1 MLTFKEFQSKVEEEN
16 LKYGSCRG
24 YPYRKETFNKIKIQD
39 RTDYS
44 EDFFKEVFG
53 RQWRMRIKRMKDVAK
68 FLLKQNEEEP
78 VMMSVK
84 QFGKKNAKVLETE
97 RVINDLLDLE
107 VLRLFNAKYDTSS
120 HRARIFKLN
129 YRNLLLL
136 KSFIPE
142 IGEDK
147 NSGVNLY
154 TNNNNNTI
162 NNVYELDNLNNNNV
176 EEEECNKIESN
187 ESTTPEL
194 ETIRNRV
201 KELVKEQN
209 TFEKEP
215 LFQYQFPKDCMRAYS
230 NFCFQPTLKKDHKI
244 EHDQYRENILESK
257 FPSVVLEERD
267 RIASIHNLNRF
278 LKTGVLAGNNRET
291 EDFYKF
297 FAGKDLTD
305 EERDSY
311 KLLMMTFYFSS
322 QQKWNSLVRHVVDYF
337 YKGDSKAHQIA
348 KLGLDRFKAA
358 WKLLGCKGFSSTD
371 ELEEALRNFYRENR
385 ARLQEVEGELI
396 GKDIFLYENV
406 QNLSTEIELRKLGY
420 IVETVYDGFYTNAPE
435 EVWWKVYKE
444 KLFELKTL
452 IGSVKEI

>member
-1 MLTFKEFQSKVEEEN
+1 MISFNDFQNKVTEEE

-24 YPYRKETFNKIKIQD
+24 YPFNKAKFQSIQIKD

-53 RQWRMRIKRMKDVAK
+53 RQWRMRIKRMKSVVA

-78 VMMSVK
+78 VMLSVK
-84 QFGKKNAKVLETE
+84 QFGKKNAKVLETQ
-97 RVINDLLDLE
+97 RVIEDLRELD
-107 VLRLFNAKYDTSS
+107 VLRIFNNKYDVSA

-142 IGEDK
+142 SEDK
-147 NSGVNLY
+147 NNGVNLY
-154 TNNNNNTI
+154 LHNNNITCNDYVYNDDDDIDSDI
-162 NNVYELDNLNNNNV
+162 NDDV
-176 EEEECNKIESN
+176 ECNESN
-187 ESTTPEL
+187 HL
-194 ETIRNRV
+194 EFEVIRNRV
-201 KELVKEQN
+201 KALVKEQN
-209 TFEKEP
+209 ALEQDE
-215 LFQYQFPKDCMRAYS
+215 LFKYKFPKDCFRAYS

-291 EDFYKF
+291 EDFYKY
-297 FAGKDLTD
+297 FAGKDLTK
-305 EERDSY
+305 EERNDY

-337 YKGDSKAHQIA
+337 YKGDTKAHAIA
-348 KLGLDRFKAA
+348 KKGIDRFKAA
-358 WKLLGCKGFSSTD
+358 WKLLGCKEYQDTA
-371 ELEEALRNFYRENR
+371 ELEEDLRNFYRENR
-385 ARLQEVEGELI
+385 ARLQEVEGDLI
-396 GKDIFLYENV
+396 GKEIFLYENV

-435 EVWWKVYKE
+435 ETWWKVYKE
-444 KLFELKTL
+444 KLLELKTL
-452 IGSVKEI
+452 TKSIKEM

>member
-1 MLTFKEFQSKVEEEN
+1 MISFNDFQNKVTEEE

-24 YPYRKETFNKIKIQD
+24 YPFNKAKFQNIQIKD

-53 RQWRMRIKRMKDVAK
+53 RQWRMRIKRMKSVVA

-78 VMMSVK
+78 VMLSVK
-84 QFGKKNAKVLETE
+84 QFGKKAAKVSETE
-97 RVINDLLDLE
+97 RVIDDLRELD
-107 VLRLFNAKYDTSS
+107 VLRVFNNKYDVSN
-120 HRARIFKLN
+120 HRARIYKLN

-136 KSFIPE
+136 KTFIPAE
-142 IGEDK
+142 GEDT
-147 NSGVNLY
+147 NNGVNLY
-154 TNNNNNTI
+154 LHNNNITCNNS
-162 NNVYELDNLNNNNV
+162 NNNNV
-176 EEEECNKIESN
+176 YDMYDDNVDIECNESN
-187 ESTTPEL
+187 HL
-194 ETIRNRV
+194 EFEVIRNRV
-201 KELVKEQN
+201 KALVKEQN
-209 TFEKEP
+209 ALEQDE
-215 LFQYQFPKDCMRAYS
+215 LFKYKFPKDCFRAYS

-257 FPSVVLEERD
+257 FPGVVLEERD

-291 EDFYKF
+291 EDFYKY
-297 FAGKDLTD
+297 FAGKDLTK
-305 EERDSY
+305 EERNDY

-337 YKGDSKAHQIA
+337 YINDSKAHVIA
-348 KLGLDRFKAA
+348 KKGVDRFKAA
-358 WKLLGCKGFSSTD
+358 WKLLGYKEFQDTD

-385 ARLQEVEGELI
+385 ARLQQVEGDLI
-396 GKDIFLYENV
+396 GKEIFLYENV

-435 EVWWKVYKE
+435 EVWWNVYKE
-444 KLFELKTL
+444 KLLELKTL
-452 IGSVKEI
+452 TKSIKEV

>member
-154 TNNNNNTI
+154 TNNNNNNNNNNNTI
-162 NNVYELDNLNNNNV
+162 NNVYELNNV
-176 EEEECNKIESN
+176 EECNEIESKK
-187 ESTTPEL
+187 STTPEL

-358 WKLLGCKGFSSTD
+358 WKLLGCKEFSSTD

-406 QNLSTEIELRKLGY
+406 QNLSTELELRKLGY

-435 EVWWKVYKE
+435 EIWWKVYKE

-452 IGSVKEI
+452 IGSVKEN

>member
-1 MLTFKEFQSKVEEEN
+1 MISFNDFTNKVEEEN

-24 YPYRKETFNKIKIQD
+24 YPYRKETFNKITIRD

-44 EDFFKEVFG
+44 EELFKDLFG
-53 RQWRMRIKRMKDVAK
+53 RQWRMRIRRMKDVAK

-84 QFGKKNAKVLETE
+84 QFGKKAAKVSETE
-97 RVINDLLDLE
+97 RVIDDLLTLE
-107 VLRLFNAKYDTSS
+107 VLRTFNAKYDTTS

-142 IGEDK
+142 VGEDT

-154 TNNNNNTI
+154 TNNNNITI
-162 NNVYELDNLNNNNV
+162 NEYDNIDNINV
-176 EEEECNKIESN
+176 EEESRDSNK
-187 ESTTPEL
+187 STTPEL

-201 KELVKEQN
+201 KDLVKEQN
-209 TFEKEP
+209 TFEKDP

-257 FPSVVLEERD
+257 FPDVALEERD

-278 LKTGVLAGNNRET
+278 LKTGILAGNNRET
-291 EDFYKF
+291 EDFYKL
-297 FAGKDLTD
+297 FAGKELSKD
-305 EERDSY
+305 ERDSY
-311 KLLMMTFYFSS
+311 KTLMMTFYFSN
-322 QQKWNSLVRHVVDYF
+322 QQKWNSLVKHVVDYF
-337 YKGDSKAHQIA
+337 YRGDSKAHQIA

-358 WKLLGCKGFSSTD
+358 WKLLGKEEFSSTE

-385 ARLQEVEGELI
+385 KRLEQFEGEFI

-435 EVWWKVYKE
+435 EIWWKIYQE
-444 KLFELKTL
+444 QLFNLKTL
-452 IGSVKEI
+452 ISA